1 MKRKRQ
7 NSRRKYKEKVNL
19 YNSNNGTSYSQS
31 KK

>member
-1 MKRKRQ
+1 MKK
-7 NSRRKYKEKVNL
+7 KKDKIKEKIEKVNL